1 MTWLRRFIPEPLP
14 TTYRERLRA
23 AVGAFLG
30 ILATGTISTFWMGSP
45 AALPLLIA
53 PMGASA
59 ILLFGVPASPM
70 AQPWSIVGG
79 NLFAAFIGVTA
90 AHWVGSPLIAAAA
103 AVAGAFAAMSLCRCV
118 HPPSGAVAL
127 TAVLGGPHILS
138 AGYGFVLVPVALN
151 SVLLATVALLYNNA
165 TRRTYP
171 HVAHAP
177 AHPHAPLGSARI
189 TDDDL
194 DDVMTDYGEAIDISR
209 QDLHRLFDELLGRA
223 QRRALAETLQR

>member
-14 TTYRERLRA
+14 TTYRERSRA
-23 AVGAFLG
+23 AIGAFFG
-30 ILATGTISTFWMGSP
+30 IFATGAISTLWTGSS
-45 AALPLLIA
+45 AELPLLIA

-70 AQPWSIVGG
+70 AQPWSIIGG
-79 NLFAAFIGVTA
+79 NLLAAVIGVTA
-90 AHWVGSPLIAAAA
+90 AHWVAPPLIAAAI

-127 TAVLGGPHILS
+127 TAVLGGPHIVS

-151 SVLLATVALLYNNA
+151 SVLLAAAALLYNNT

-209 QDLHRLFDELLGRA
+209 EDLHKLFDELLGRA

>member
-1 MTWLRRFIPEPLP
+1 MRWLRRFIPEPLS

-23 AVGAFLG
+23 TIGAFLG
-30 ILATGTISTFWMGSP
+30 IFVTAVLSTLWVGSSTE
-45 AALPLLIA
+45 LPLLIA

-79 NLFAAFIGVTA
+79 NLLAAAIGVTA
-90 AHWVGSPLIAAAA
+90 AHWVAFPLVAA
-103 AVAGAFAAMSLCRCV
+103 AVAVAGGFAAMSLFRCV

-138 AGYGFVLVPVALN
+138 AGYGFALVPVALN
-151 SVLLATVALLYNNA
+151 SVLLACVALLYNNA

-171 HVAHAP
+171 HVAHAV
-177 AHPHAPLGSARI
+177 AHPHAPLGHARI

-194 DDVMTDYGEAIDISR
+194 DEVITDYGEAIDISR
-209 QDLHRLFDELLGRA
+209 EDLHRLFDELLGRA
-223 QRRALAETLQR
+223 QRRALAEALQR

>member
-1 MTWLRRFIPEPLP
+1 MRWLRRFIPEPLP
-14 TTYRERLRA
+14 TTYPERLRA

-30 ILATGTISTFWMGSP
+30 ILATGTVSTLWVGSP
-45 AALPLLIA
+45 AELPLLIA
-53 PMGASA
+53 PLGASA

-79 NLFAAFIGVTA
+79 NLLAAVIGVTA
-90 AHWVGSPLIAAAA
+90 AHWIASPLIAAAV

-127 TAVLGGPHILS
+127 TAVLGGPPILS
-138 AGYGFVLVPVALN
+138 SGYGFVLVPVALN
-151 SVLLATVALLYNNA
+151 SVLLAAAALLYNNA

-171 HVAHAP
+171 HVAHAL

-189 TDDDL
+189 TNDDL
-194 DDVMTDYGEAIDISR
+194 DEILTDYGEAIDISR
-209 QDLHRLFDELLGRA
+209 EDLHILFDELLGRA
-223 QRRALAETLQR
+223 QRRALAEILHC